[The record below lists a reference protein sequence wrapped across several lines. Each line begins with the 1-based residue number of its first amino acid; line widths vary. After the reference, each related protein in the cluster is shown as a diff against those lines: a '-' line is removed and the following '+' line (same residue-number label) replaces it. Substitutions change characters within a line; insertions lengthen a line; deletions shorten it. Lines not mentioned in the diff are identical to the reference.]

1 MLTPADP
8 FVPASEPSAWE
19 RVAPDD
25 AGVDA
30 AKLKAAVDH
39 AVASES
45 PWPRSLYYPDGRYV
59 GTVEWN
65 EKGPWGEI
73 VGPVAPRGGPAG
85 VIVKGGR
92 IVAEWGEIARADMTF
107 SIAKSYLAILA
118 GLAADD
124 GLIGLDDA
132 VSKTVEDPLF
142 KTAHNAPIT
151 WRHLLTQSSEWQGEL
166 FEKSDQVD
174 HNRQLGAGADNSRKG
189 EARPL
194 RAPGTFYEYN
204 DVRVNALA
212 YALLL
217 RFGRALPAV
226 LKERVMDPIG
236 ASQDWRWHGY
246 RNSWVDVNGA
256 RVQSVPGGSH
266 WGGGLFISALDHAR
280 VGLLIARNGRW
291 GGKQILSQAYVDAML
306 TPSAT
311 NRDYGFLWWLN
322 PDRARVP
329 AASEGSALALGA
341 GNNYIWVDRER
352 DLVAAVRWM
361 DQTKFNGFAERVM
374 AALG

>member
-8 FVPASEPSAWE
+8 FVPAADPSQWE
-19 RVAPDD
+19 RVTPAD
-25 AGVDA
+25 AGLDP

-39 AVASES
+39 ALASES

-73 VGPVAPRGGPAG
+73 VGPVIRRGGPAG
-85 VIVKGGR
+85 VILKGGR
-92 IVAEWGEIARADMTF
+92 IAAEWGEVARADMTF
-107 SIAKSYLAILA
+107 SIAKSYLAILS
-118 GLAADD
+118 GLACDD
-124 GLIGLDDA
+124 GLISVDEPVGRSVD
-132 VSKTVEDPLF
+132 SPLF
-142 KTAHNAPIT
+142 RSAQNSPIT
-151 WRHLLTQSSEWQGEL
+151 WRHFLTQSSEWQGEL

-189 EARPL
+189 EARALQP
-194 RAPGTFYEYN
+194 PGTFYEYN
-204 DVRVNALA
+204 DVRVNALS

-217 RFGRALPAV
+217 RFGRALPEV

-236 ASQDWRWHGY
+236 ASREWTWNGY
-246 RNSWVDVNGA
+246 RNSWVEVNG
-256 RVQSVPGGSH
+256 RRMQSVPGGSH

-291 GGKQILSQAYVDAML
+291 GGRQILSQGWIDAML
-306 TPSAT
+306 SPSVT
-311 NRDYGFLWWLN
+311 NRDYGLLWWLN
-322 PDRARVP
+322 TDRKRVP
-329 AASEGSALALGA
+329 AAPAGSAFALGA

-352 DLVAAVRWM
+352 DLVAVVRWM
-361 DQTKFNGFAERVM
+361 DQTKFNAFAERVI
-374 AALG
+374 AAVE

>member
-8 FVPASEPSAWE
+8 FVPAADPSQWE
-19 RVAPDD
+19 RVAPAD
-25 AGVDA
+25 AGLDP

-39 AVASES
+39 ALASES

-65 EKGPWGEI
+65 EKGQWGEI
-73 VGPVAPRGGPAG
+73 VGPVIPRGGPAG
-85 VIVKGGR
+85 VILKGGR
-92 IVAEWGEIARADMTF
+92 IAAEWGEVARADMTF

-118 GLAADD
+118 GLASDD
-124 GLIGLDDA
+124 GLIAIDEPVGSSID
-132 VSKTVEDPLF
+132 SPLF
-142 KTAHNAPIT
+142 RSAQNSPIT
-151 WRHLLTQSSEWQGEL
+151 WRHFLTQSSEWQGEL

-189 EARPL
+189 EARALQP
-194 RAPGTFYEYN
+194 PGTFYEYN
-204 DVRVNALA
+204 DVRVNALS

-217 RFGRALPAV
+217 RFGRALPEV

-236 ASQDWRWHGY
+236 ASREWTWNGY
-246 RNSWVDVNGA
+246 RNSWVEVNG
-256 RVQSVPGGSH
+256 RRMQSVPGGSH

-291 GGKQILSQAYVDAML
+291 GGRQLLSQRWIDAML
-306 TPSAT
+306 SPSAT
-311 NRDYGFLWWLN
+311 NRDYGLLWWLN
-322 PDRARVP
+322 TDRKRVP
-329 AASEGSALALGA
+329 AAPAGSAFALGA

-352 DLVAAVRWM
+352 DLVAVVRWM
-361 DQTKFNGFAERVM
+361 DQTKFNVFAERLM
-374 AALG
+374 AAVE